1 MDRPVIAA
9 LADLQRR
16 HVELS
21 KSRLETMAL
30 VAIVMIGARTV
41 NLSPLAS
48 EQGDGC
54 VALIS
59 T

>member
-21 KSRLETMAL
+21 KSCLETMAL
-30 VAIVMIGARTV
+30 VVIGMIGARTV
-41 NLSPLAS
+41 NLSHLAS
-48 EQGDGC
+48 EQGNGC
-54 VALIS
+54 MALIS